1 MSTRMLSQGQVQIN
15 DRKVGVVE
23 RTQEAYYWLFLLAL
37 LVCWS
42 PNKIMPYLIP
52 FVSLLLIIFLSRS
65 KTILRNILI
74 LGFGLAIYLGFYIL
88 LYPDL
93 ILQNALLSVI
103 TYSSLFLVIV
113 IPSRYLASS
122 RLYFKIAKIL
132 LMVIAIQSVIGA
144 IQITYGFSQRGSFD
158 VNTGDHIE
166 GTIDLALSQKPG
178 LETPMFA
185 INMAFSLIALVP
197 YILVQKNVWSILIFL
212 FGTVI
217 LVFSSVVHVLLLF
230 LIAMALSIL
239 IYQPINLRSSRAW
252 ITAVFFAIVFLVI
265 VLLMYKFIPSNLS
278 KVSIQYQRVIR
289 QENPKT
295 VLLMR
300 LLQEVP
306 NEYPLLPFVGL
317 GPGQFSSRAS
327 LIASGYYLGGLQNP
341 QPPPLLQTA
350 LSPAL
355 DRYVLELWFGL
366 RNWPGS
372 AGSTLRPFSSWLS
385 VYSEFG
391 LMGSIG
397 IVFLFI
403 GILIYL
409 KYQVRNKAEKII
421 AFSIGSGVVLLFL
434 LGIQENYWEVPQA
447 ILVGCMSM
455 KVLYAML
462 ICHKQLENPP
472 VR

>member
-1 MSTRMLSQGQVQIN
+1 
-15 DRKVGVVE
+15 VGVVE
-23 RTQEAYYWLFLLAL
+23 RTQDAYYWLVFLAL
-37 LVCWS
+37 LVSWS
-42 PNKIMPYLIP
+42 PNKILPYLVP
-52 FVSLLLIIFLSRS
+52 FVSLLLIVFLSRS

-74 LGFGLAIYLGFYIL
+74 LGLGLAIWIGFYIL

-113 IPSRYLASS
+113 IPTRYLASS

-132 LMVIAIQSVIGA
+132 LIMIAIQSFIGA
-144 IQITYGFSQRGSFD
+144 IQVTYGFSLRGSFD
-158 VNTGDHIE
+158 TNTGDHIE
-166 GTIDLALSQKPG
+166 GTIDLALPQKPG

-185 INMAFSLIALVP
+185 INMAFSLIALLP
-197 YILVQKNVWSILIFL
+197 YILVQKNIWSILIFL

-230 LIAMALSIL
+230 LIAMMFSFF
-239 IYQPINLRSSRAW
+239 IYQPINLRSRRAW
-252 ITAVFFAIVFLVI
+252 ITAVFFVIMLLVI
-265 VLLMYKFIPSNLS
+265 VLLMYKFIPSNLN
-278 KVSIQYQRVIR
+278 KVPIQYERVIR

-295 VLLMR
+295 ILLMR
-300 LLQEVP
+300 LLQEIP
-306 NEYPLLPFVGL
+306 MEYPLLPFVGL

-341 QPPPLLQTA
+341 QPPPFLQPV

-355 DRYVLELWFGL
+355 NRYVLDLWFGL

-391 LMGSIG
+391 LIGCIG
-397 IVFLFI
+397 IVLLFF
-403 GILIYL
+403 GILIHV
-409 KYQVRNKAEKII
+409 KYQVRNNAEKII
-421 AFSIGSGVVLLFL
+421 AFSIGSGVGLLFL

-447 ILVGCMSM
+447 ILVGCMTM
-455 KVLYAML
+455 KVLYAIL
-462 ICHKQLENPP
+462 ISHKQLVSKSTIHYGN
-472 VR
+472 